1 LKKLNRGSWISAE
14 RSREQRANNRAI
26 IKSMPNYSTGFTRHD
41 IPLDVSVARR
51 ELQEMTKDGILM
63 VDKKP
68 NGYVYRAAPASLLS
82 IKWRIDESVYR
93 ELEES
98 LADL

>member
-1 LKKLNRGSWISAE
+1 MKKLNRGSWISAQ

-26 IKSMPNYSTGFTRHD
+26 IKSLPNYSTGFSRHD

-51 ELQEMTKDGILM
+51 ELQEMTKDGLLM

-68 NGYVYRAAPASLLS
+68 NGYIYRAAPPKILS
-82 IKWRIDESVYR
+82 ISWRIDESVYR
-93 ELEES
+93 EVEEA